1 MENMMHI
8 GANLSKET
16 AENASNAIKV
26 VFESGFQNHVSETV
40 MLKALDTLKSAVTV
54 QNITVSGCSF
64 DSSQTKEVNIVIPEE
79 YDVNMPSGC
88 SVLNHTG
95 NQ

>member
-16 AENASNAIKV
+16 AENASNAIKT
-26 VFESGFQNHVSETV
+26 VFEAGFQNHVSETV

-54 QNITVSGCSF
+54 QDVTVSGCSF
-64 DSSQTKEVNIVIPEE
+64 DSSTTKEVNIVVPEE
-79 YDVNMPSGC
+79 YETNTPSTAMRMC
-88 SVLNHTG
+88 